1 MRYANHNTMCCVKDK
16 PIHEKFAS
24 QKNSFV
30 VLELYLLLL

>member
-1 MRYANHNTMCCVKDK
+1 MHYANHGTVYCTKGK

-24 QKNSFV
+24 EKNSFV